1 MLAPG
6 RIAARD
12 ANRKGRRTMNWT
24 LGVVVPVSDV
34 ERAKAFYAKKLGFEV
49 GAAGVL

>member
-24 LGVVVPVSDV
+24 LEVVVVSVSDV
-34 ERAKAFYAKKLGFEV
+34 DHSKAFYAE
-49 GAAGVL
+49 